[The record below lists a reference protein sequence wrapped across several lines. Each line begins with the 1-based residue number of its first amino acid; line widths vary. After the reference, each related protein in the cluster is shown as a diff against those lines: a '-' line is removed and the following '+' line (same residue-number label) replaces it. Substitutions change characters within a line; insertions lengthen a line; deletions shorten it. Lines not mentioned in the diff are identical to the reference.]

1 MRKRQLVGSG
11 GRGRAGEEERRRL
24 QVSSAGSRANQC
36 SAAQSFIIIVII
48 INIIIVIIITF
59 IIEVINQWCPAQS
72 SRSRFNIYT
81 SLSCREWFKQCCAQK
96 KIYHIK
102 TGLVIWPVAPNHV
115 AKGYKSD
122 QCIAM
127 QPTHVISS
135 SESNQLKAKII
146 TLCTWYFV
154 PACVFSLALVP
165 T

>member
-48 INIIIVIIITF
+48 NIIITIIITF

-135 SESNQLKAKII
+135 SESNQPIANII
-146 TLCTWYFV
+146 TLCAWYFV